1 MVETPAAASLAM
13 AQIGVAPAL
22 ENTDDCW
29 FNLKALLPMRELEEL
44 KPPELLEAAA
54 AAWEQQRRRR
64 GCVWS
69 FEDTATTGIA
79 QELL

>member
-44 KPPELLEAAA
+44 KPPELLEAVAA
-54 AAWEQQRRRR
+54 A
-64 GCVWS
+64 
-69 FEDTATTGIA
+69 
-79 QELL
+79 